1 MRWLVS
7 SEDGAK
13 EGTAGGEDHFVGL
26 QLLILAGNGD
36 IEKLLLVPDVSECRA
51 DISFKIVPTK
61 TKLFGISHCCS
72 ILGSRSESDSHFPE

>member
-61 TKLFGISHCCS
+61 TKLFRVGHSCV
-72 ILGSRSESDSHFPE
+72 G

>member
-1 MRWLVS
+1 MVHEVEHTLHVSVCDALQIENQRSLLMRWLVS

-36 IEKLLLVPDVSECRA
+36 IEKLLLVPEIMVV
-51 DISFKIVPTK
+51 ILMHSFV
-61 TKLFGISHCCS
+61 
-72 ILGSRSESDSHFPE
+72 

>member
-1 MRWLVS
+1 MHGLVS

-36 IEKLLLVPDVSECRA
+36 IEKLLLVPEIMVV
-51 DISFKIVPTK
+51 ILMHSFV
-61 TKLFGISHCCS
+61 
-72 ILGSRSESDSHFPE
+72 